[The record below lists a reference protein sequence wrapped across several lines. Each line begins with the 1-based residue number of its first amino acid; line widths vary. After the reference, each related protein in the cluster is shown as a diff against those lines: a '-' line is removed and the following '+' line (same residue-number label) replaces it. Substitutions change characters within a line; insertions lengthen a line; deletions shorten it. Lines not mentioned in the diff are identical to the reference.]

1 MAPEIIDKGPRGYGA
16 PADIWSLGCTII
28 EMATGK
34 PPFHELGE
42 PQAAMFKVDTIP
54 CLKKA
59 VSLCCCCCFFCHI
72 ITIWNINLIFFPFPN
87 IHLKGCM
94 ASRCRWA
101 CLKSTLRSRNLYRL
115 KPNLSS
121 CAALSRT
128 PTREPSPRTCSE
140 MFSSD
145 TTPRARRARSPLNQ
159 QVAHTNTLPDIA
171 YFTVSNNAWL
181 GFALTR

>member
-54 CLKKA
+54 CLKIPNC
-59 VSLCCCCCFFCHI
+59 VLFFFWHGI
-72 ITIWNINLIFFPFPN
+72 AIWNINLLFFPFPN
-87 IHLKGCM
+87 VHSKGSM
-94 ASRCRWA
+94 ALRCRWA
-101 CLKSTLRSRNLYRL
+101 CLKSTLRSRSLYPP
-115 KPNLSS
+115 KPSLSS
-121 CAALSRT
+121 CAALSPT

-140 MFSSD
+140 TFSSD
-145 TTPRARRARSPLNQ
+145 TTSRARRARSPLNQ
-159 QVAHTNTLPDIA
+159 QVAHTQTHSPTMLV
-171 YFTVSNNAWL
+171 YMR
-181 GFALTR
+181 GC